1 MIRLSGNRLVRAT
14 AVALSSSSQSS
25 SGSTAANTDT
35 FKNSVL
41 GLPPEG
47 PKPGSVEAEALHAA
61 EMFINDIRAELD
73 DYDRA
78 NAKAVENFG
87 ARWGLWK
94 ATPAVSPS
102 ATSGAPQVDASGNIV
117 ERSSGAVADKDQQ
130 LRRFMFKKR
139 NPHATPLL
147 LRWWVPWLCVGALI
161 VVWTPDTWKLRTLHR
176 ADSYYAALRRFIHTQ
191 YWRLT
196 MEPSEFEALMKD
208 IEANKARNARSV
220 KASDCPF

>member
-1 MIRLSGNRLVRAT
+1 M
-14 AVALSSSSQSS
+14 VALSNNTSPSSA
-25 SGSTAANTDT
+25 GAPNTDT

-61 EMFINDIRAELD
+61 EMFISDIRAELD

-78 NAKAVENFG
+78 NAKAVESLG
-87 ARWGLWK
+87 VRWGLWK
-94 ATPAVSPS
+94 SSAPVA
-102 ATSGAPQVDASGNIV
+102 ATSQTATEVDANGNMV
-117 ERSSGAVADKDQQ
+117 ERSSGIAASANKDQQ
-130 LRRFMFKKR
+130 LRWFMFKKR
-139 NPHATPLL
+139 NPHTTPLL
-147 LRWWVPWLCVGALI
+147 LRWWVPWLCIGALLA
-161 VVWTPDTWKLRTLHR
+161 VWTPDTWKLRGLHR

-196 MEPSEFEALMKD
+196 MDPAEFDALMKD